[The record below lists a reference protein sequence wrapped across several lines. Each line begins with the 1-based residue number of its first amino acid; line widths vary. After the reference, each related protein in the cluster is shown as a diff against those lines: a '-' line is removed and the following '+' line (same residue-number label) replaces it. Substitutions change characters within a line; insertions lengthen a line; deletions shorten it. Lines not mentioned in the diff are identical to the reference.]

1 LPRSEPDFDPD
12 AESEPR
18 MPDDSPIDP
27 VNLVAISE
35 KLRVISDPTRLRI
48 LSLLCARGAMHVAAI
63 GEAVGK
69 AQPHTSHHLRLLK
82 VAGLV
87 TPRRVGHF
95 VRYSITPGWGAD
107 LLADLA
113 PLVGVAKLH
122 LK

>member
-1 LPRSEPDFDPD
+1 
-12 AESEPR
+12 
-18 MPDDSPIDP
+18 MPDESPID
-27 VNLVAISE
+27 LVAISQR
-35 KLRVISDPTRLRI
+35 LRMISDPTRLRI

-69 AQPHTSHHLRLLK
+69 PESHASHHLGLLRL
-82 VAGLV
+82 AGLV